1 MRSRLALP
9 RHGTAGAGEG
19 PGAGCSPPA
28 PGVRRSD
35 RVEISTGPY
44 ARRRRGNHGLA
55 GWNREEFLASGA
67 QGSCRVLAKT
77 RLEQQIMTEKQ
88 HEPGDDLLR
97 ALEILNAADASG
109 DDDPE
114 IEAALR
120 TLARLLPSASP
131 RQDFS
136 GRVIASVQQAPL
148 SPGRRKLRSRRRAI
162 ITSLTG
168 AAAAAVTG
176 TLLWTTG
183 FLRIP
188 VAEIFLL
195 VVQSGTLAVRSVTF
209 MLDMLRFV
217 DRAARVLTAVLTSRE
232 MLSVVGTAAF
242 LSLLSVAALR
252 RLVSSSQPLRQRESM
267 KC

>member
-1 MRSRLALP
+1 
-9 RHGTAGAGEG
+9 
-19 PGAGCSPPA
+19 
-28 PGVRRSD
+28 
-35 RVEISTGPY
+35 
-44 ARRRRGNHGLA
+44 
-55 GWNREEFLASGA
+55 
-67 QGSCRVLAKT
+67 
-77 RLEQQIMTEKQ
+77 MTEKQ
-88 HEPGDDLLR
+88 HEPGDDLRR
-97 ALEILNAADASG
+97 ALEILNAADAGG

-217 DRAARVLTAVLTSRE
+217 DRAARVLTTVLTSRE

-242 LSLLSVAALR
+242 LSVLSVAALK

>member
-1 MRSRLALP
+1 
-9 RHGTAGAGEG
+9 
-19 PGAGCSPPA
+19 
-28 PGVRRSD
+28 
-35 RVEISTGPY
+35 
-44 ARRRRGNHGLA
+44 
-55 GWNREEFLASGA
+55 
-67 QGSCRVLAKT
+67 
-77 RLEQQIMTEKQ
+77 MTEKQ

-97 ALEILNAADASG
+97 ALEILNAADAGG

-120 TLARLLPSASP
+120 TLARLLPTP

-168 AAAAAVTG
+168 AAAAAATG

-242 LSLLSVAALR
+242 LSVLSVAALK

>member
-1 MRSRLALP
+1 
-9 RHGTAGAGEG
+9 
-19 PGAGCSPPA
+19 
-28 PGVRRSD
+28 
-35 RVEISTGPY
+35 
-44 ARRRRGNHGLA
+44 
-55 GWNREEFLASGA
+55 
-67 QGSCRVLAKT
+67 
-77 RLEQQIMTEKQ
+77 MTEKQ

-120 TLARLLPSASP
+120 TLVRLLPSASP

-217 DRAARVLTAVLTSRE
+217 DRAARVLTTVLTSRE

-242 LSLLSVAALR
+242 LSVLSVAALK

>member
-1 MRSRLALP
+1 
-9 RHGTAGAGEG
+9 
-19 PGAGCSPPA
+19 
-28 PGVRRSD
+28 
-35 RVEISTGPY
+35 
-44 ARRRRGNHGLA
+44 
-55 GWNREEFLASGA
+55 
-67 QGSCRVLAKT
+67 
-77 RLEQQIMTEKQ
+77 MTEKQ

-97 ALEILNAADASG
+97 ALEILNAADAGG

-176 TLLWTTG
+176 TLLWTTE

-217 DRAARVLTAVLTSRE
+217 DRAARVLTTVLTSRE

-242 LSLLSVAALR
+242 LSVLSVAALK

>member
-1 MRSRLALP
+1 
-9 RHGTAGAGEG
+9 
-19 PGAGCSPPA
+19 
-28 PGVRRSD
+28 
-35 RVEISTGPY
+35 
-44 ARRRRGNHGLA
+44 
-55 GWNREEFLASGA
+55 
-67 QGSCRVLAKT
+67 
-77 RLEQQIMTEKQ
+77 MTEKQ

-168 AAAAAVTG
+168 AAAVTG

-217 DRAARVLTAVLTSRE
+217 DRAARVLTTVLTSRE

-242 LSLLSVAALR
+242 LSVLSVAALK

>member
-1 MRSRLALP
+1 
-9 RHGTAGAGEG
+9 
-19 PGAGCSPPA
+19 
-28 PGVRRSD
+28 
-35 RVEISTGPY
+35 
-44 ARRRRGNHGLA
+44 
-55 GWNREEFLASGA
+55 
-67 QGSCRVLAKT
+67 
-77 RLEQQIMTEKQ
+77 MTEKQ

-120 TLARLLPSASP
+120 TLVRLLPSASP

-195 VVQSGTLAVRSVTF
+195 VVQSGTLAVRSVT
-209 MLDMLRFV
+209 
-217 DRAARVLTAVLTSRE
+217 SRE

-242 LSLLSVAALR
+242 LSVLSVAALK

>member
-1 MRSRLALP
+1 
-9 RHGTAGAGEG
+9 
-19 PGAGCSPPA
+19 
-28 PGVRRSD
+28 
-35 RVEISTGPY
+35 
-44 ARRRRGNHGLA
+44 
-55 GWNREEFLASGA
+55 
-67 QGSCRVLAKT
+67 
-77 RLEQQIMTEKQ
+77 
-88 HEPGDDLLR
+88 
-97 ALEILNAADASG
+97 
-109 DDDPE
+109 
-114 IEAALR
+114 
-120 TLARLLPSASP
+120 
-131 RQDFS
+131 
-136 GRVIASVQQAPL
+136 VIASVQQAPL

-242 LSLLSVAALR
+242 LSVLSVAALK

>member
-1 MRSRLALP
+1 
-9 RHGTAGAGEG
+9 
-19 PGAGCSPPA
+19 
-28 PGVRRSD
+28 
-35 RVEISTGPY
+35 
-44 ARRRRGNHGLA
+44 
-55 GWNREEFLASGA
+55 
-67 QGSCRVLAKT
+67 
-77 RLEQQIMTEKQ
+77 MTEKQ

-97 ALEILNAADASG
+97 ALEILNAADAGG

-232 MLSVVGTAAF
+232 MLNVVGTAAF
-242 LSLLSVAALR
+242 LSVLSVAALK
-252 RLVSSSQPLRQRESM
+252 RLVSSSQPLKQRESM
-267 KC
+267 KW